1 MKLGITMLNHNK
13 EDIEFVTEFPC
24 FLGQPV
30 KQVFS
35 NNTFVEIELIKNTLY
50 FSIYASQVLKMNNL
64 QKKKTITW
72 FKMNKIT
79 KLNNNYFSI
88 VK

>member
-64 QKKKTITW
+64 QKKK
-72 FKMNKIT
+72 
-79 KLNNNYFSI
+79 NNNL
-88 VK
+88 V